1 MPGVVLGIGATGT
14 SQAWADGSHPRTET
28 RDALMPD
35 FIAATIRGHQALE
48 R

>member
-1 MPGVVLGIGATGT
+1 MPGIVLGIGATGM
-14 SQAWADGSHPRTET
+14 SQAWADGSDRRAET
-28 RDALMPD
+28 CDVLMPD